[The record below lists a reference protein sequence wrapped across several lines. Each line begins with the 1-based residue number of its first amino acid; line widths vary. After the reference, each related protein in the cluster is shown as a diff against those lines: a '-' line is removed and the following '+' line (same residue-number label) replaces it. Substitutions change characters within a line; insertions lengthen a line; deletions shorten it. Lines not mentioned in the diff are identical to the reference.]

1 MNLLS
6 LFSGCGGF
14 DLGASQAGFNT
25 KLALDID
32 PVAIATLVKNLEC
45 EAVTADL
52 TKLDLDILPRDIDL
66 VVGGPPCQG
75 FSSAGPKRD
84 DDPRNKLWGA
94 YLNVLSHVMPK
105 SFIIENVPGFE
116 KELKSLLDEINFRFG
131 NKYRIES
138 KKIVSQ
144 YYGVPQFRHRLFVIG
159 IRDCSPDTILWPT
172 PDTPEVFNY
181 TRPFEGMITLQS
193 MMEDLGP
200 PAAYRSHDP
209 ENDSLDHRYVPLNVK
224 DAWIA
229 QRVFNGG
236 SLKDIPDKYLPEPY
250 FGRAR
255 GPKGWTWYYRKPRLD
270 LPARSV
276 IANIR
281 PNFSTILAPDVTYS
295 RVDGRWFLE
304 PVNRDEHT
312 SADGLYLSP
321 VEPRR
326 LSVRECA
333 RIQSFPDSYRFEGKP
348 LEKHRQI
355 GNAVPVELARRLCSH
370 VRQVIERG

>member
-32 PVAIATLVKNLEC
+32 PVAIDTLVKNLEC
-45 EAVTADL
+45 DGVTADL
-52 TKLDLDILPRDIDL
+52 TQFDLDIIPKNIDM
-66 VVGGPPCQG
+66 VIGGPPCQG
-75 FSSAGPKRD
+75 FSSAGPKKD
-84 DDPRNKLWGA
+84 NDPRNKLWGA
-94 YLNVLSHVMPK
+94 YLNVLSHVRPK
-105 SFIIENVPGFE
+105 AFIIENVPGFE
-116 KELKSLLDEINFRFG
+116 KELKALLGEMTFRFG
-131 NKYRIES
+131 NTYRMES

-159 IRDCSPDTILWPT
+159 IRDCAPDLSLWPK
-172 PDTPEVFNY
+172 PDSFEVFNY
-181 TRPFEGMITLQS
+181 TRPFEGMITLQNV
-193 MMEDLGP
+193 MKDLGP
-200 PAAYRSHDP
+200 PEAFGSNCR
-209 ENDSLDHRYVPLNVK
+209 NDDLDHRYVPLNPK

-236 SLKDIPDKYLPEPY
+236 SLKNIPDKYLPEPY
-250 FGRAR
+250 SGRVR

-281 PNFSTILAPDVTYS
+281 PNFSTILAPDVFYS
-295 RVDGRWFLE
+295 KTGDTWSLD
-304 PVNRDEHT
+304 PVNRELHT
-312 SADGLYLSP
+312 SEDGLYFSP

-326 LSVRECA
+326 LSIRECA
-333 RIQSFPDSYRFEGKP
+333 RIQSFPDDFKFEGKP
-348 LEKHRQI
+348 LDKHRQI

-370 VRQVIERG
+370 IKLIIERG